1 MKWKKKMMS
10 DLRFTQEG
18 LKNTIARLLKENDEL
33 RLKVKVYEENVGKI
47 VLNPKS
53 THE

>member
-1 MKWKKKMMS
+1 MMS
-10 DLRFTQEG
+10 DPRFTQEG